1 MGNLKDIS
9 TARMVR
15 ITEAWLD
22 PARDRPTIEAL
33 PSGPTLIG
41 KIEAA
46 HAGLLSTQKKDLS
59 TSKEL
64 ATLSDKQAVADKRH
78 DRKIRASWFVLTG
91 FAEAADDPKD
101 AEAILAARDELL
113 PNGLSATKESY
124 HDEAGAVELTDARIS
139 EKTRALLK
147 KLPVPG
153 GKLWNVAEAWFEAGR
168 ELGQLEDQKEKLTI
182 AVGATGPS
190 KMDALKARNFWIKV
204 ARHVET
210 TLELESASEQIV
222 SAILGPL
229 HAAEKETTRRVPSS
243 ELLGNDAAVQPAAP
257 A

>member
-33 PSGPTLIG
+33 PSGSTLLG
-41 KIEAA
+41 KVETA
-46 HAGLLSTQKKDLS
+46 HAGLLSTQKRDLS
-59 TSKEL
+59 ASKEL
-64 ATLSDKQAVADKRH
+64 SALSEKQAAADKRH

-91 FAEAADDPKD
+91 FAEAADDPED

-124 HDEAGAVELTDARIS
+124 HDEAGAVELTEARIS

-153 GKLWNVAEAWFEAGR
+153 GKAWNVVEDWFEAGR
-168 ELGQLEDQKEKLTI
+168 ELGQLEDEKEKRT
-182 AVGATGPS
+182 AAAGATSPS

-210 TLELESASEQIV
+210 TLELEGASEVIV

-229 HAAEKETTRRVPSS
+229 RAAEKETTRRTSSS
-243 ELLGNDAAVQPAAP
+243 ELAEDVAATQPAAP